1 MSTKLQQQ
9 CDLRL
14 LTCVNLSLQPQ
25 SFHQLAPYFLSHSE
39 LEKIEAYDESERMFK
54 TLQHWRDCRGHQATY
69 EALICIFRNALE
81 SSEALTDLIVAHVV
95 NPPQAR
101 QMQEATYNPLPLPYT
116 SLSDDQV
123 LNLRKEYKSIKNK
136 FATFYSSVAKSLI
149 TANANSNQF
158 FMELKFFLMASSSTP
173 VNYESVGDVNS
184 LLQAVIGESSWFNF
198 RIFEEIIEQ
207 FGQVADKEKL
217 EVYRRELSAY
227 LNKSILKLPNI
238 VPGSSDLEHSTTV
251 YLKIPDNEDK
261 KPPDLYGLDVMHI
274 KQKLGE
280 HIGVH
285 ESKIQFV
292 EYRLGCIEVVFSV
305 PNSGKSSMSNV
316 EWNTEKKEYR
326 VCVDLLSI
334 LCVRPNNSSV

>member
-9 CDLRL
+9 CDLHL
-14 LTCVNLSLQPQ
+14 LTCVNLNLQPQ

-39 LEKIEAYDESERMFK
+39 LEKIEEYDESQRMLK
-54 TLQHWRDCRGHQATY
+54 TLQHWRDCRGRQATY

-81 SSEALTDLIVAHVV
+81 SSEALTDLIVTHVV
-95 NPPQAR
+95 NPSQAR
-101 QMQEATYNPLPLPYT
+101 QTQEAAYNPPSYT

-123 LNLRKEYKSIKNK
+123 LNLRKEHESIKNK
-136 FATFYSSVAKSLI
+136 FATFYFSVARSLI
-149 TANANSNQF
+149 TANANSDSF
-158 FMELKFFLMASSSTP
+158 FTDLQLFLMARSSTP
-173 VNYESVGDVNS
+173 VNYQSVRDVNS

-207 FGQVADKEKL
+207 FGQAADKEKL
-217 EVYRRELSAY
+217 EVYRKELSAY
-227 LNKSILKLPNI
+227 LNKSILKLPNR
-238 VPGSSDLEHSTTV
+238 VSAGSELEHRTTV

-261 KPPDLYGLDVMHI
+261 LPDLYGLDVMCI

-305 PNSGKSSMSNV
+305 PNSRKSCMSNV
-316 EWNTEKKEYR
+316 EWDTEREGYR

>member
-9 CDLRL
+9 CDLHL
-14 LTCVNLSLQPQ
+14 LTCVNLNLQPQ

-39 LEKIEAYDESERMFK
+39 LEKIEEYDESQRMLK
-54 TLQHWRDCRGHQATY
+54 ILQHWKDCKGLQATY

-81 SSEALTDLIVAHVV
+81 SSEELTDLIVTHVV
-95 NPPQAR
+95 NPSQAR
-101 QMQEATYNPLPLPYT
+101 QMHEATYNPPPYT
-116 SLSDDQV
+116 LLSDDQV
-123 LNLRKEYKSIKNK
+123 LDLRKEYRSIKNK
-136 FATFYSSVAKSLI
+136 FATFYSLVARSLI
-149 TANANSNQF
+149 TANANSNSF
-158 FMELKFFLMASSSTP
+158 FNELKMFLMARSTTP
-173 VNYESVGDVNS
+173 VNYQSVGDVNS

-207 FGQVADKEKL
+207 FGQAADKEKL

-227 LNKSILKLPNI
+227 LNKSILKLPNR
-238 VPGSSDLEHSTTV
+238 VPGSSELEHSTTV

-261 KPPDLYGLDVMHI
+261 LPDLYGLDVMHI

-305 PNSGKSSMSNV
+305 PNSGISCMSNV
-316 EWNTEKKEYR
+316 VWDAERKEYR